1 MTSFDNDF
9 FKREKFQSSITV
21 LFQGIQE
28 EFWKSILDVFLNRHL
43 YSIWPRDFQCLLLCT
58 AMASIAKH
66 YTFLWMWVNL
76 YCQSFDPFFLSFPLF
91 FPHFFFCSVFGI
103 DPLSWPSVWY
113 QKNSTLD
120 LRDFFLTWGSII
132 ILLKLIQTFVLV
144 ALEWTFYTG
153 EKNIYYTSTYLFLKL
168 ETKLPEKRL
177 WGSISHFVF
186 CNYFMVFF
194 SVNPTVYTYFAAKCQ
209 ILTREGWN
217 GQKCYIWPKGRKCDK
232 NLNTEHLLLSCWS
245 LVCSHWKQRSNNC
258 FTFILNIWSC

>member
-91 FPHFFFCSVFGI
+91 FPHFFFLQCI
-103 DPLSWPSVWY
+103 WY
-113 QKNSTLD
+113 WSSQLTLCVVPEKFHPWSQ
-120 LRDFFLTWGSII
+120 RFFLTWGSII

-153 EKNIYYTSTYLFLKL
+153 GKIYILYIYLPVSKTWNQVTWEKIMGKYFSLCFLQL
-168 ETKLPEKRL
+168 LH
-177 WGSISHFVF
+177 GF
-186 CNYFMVFF
+186 
-194 SVNPTVYTYFAAKCQ
+194 
-209 ILTREGWN
+209 
-217 GQKCYIWPKGRKCDK
+217 
-232 NLNTEHLLLSCWS
+232 LLS
-245 LVCSHWKQRSNNC
+245 
-258 FTFILNIWSC
+258 

>member
-91 FPHFFFCSVFGI
+91 FPHFFFLQCI
-103 DPLSWPSVWY
+103 WY
-113 QKNSTLD
+113 WSSQLTLC
-120 LRDFFLTWGSII
+120 
-132 ILLKLIQTFVLV
+132 VV
-144 ALEWTFYTG
+144 
-153 EKNIYYTSTYLFLKL
+153 
-168 ETKLPEKRL
+168 PEKFHPWSQRFFFNL
-177 WGSISHFVF
+177 RQYNYITQANSNICFGSSRVDFLYRGKKYILYIYLPVSKTWNQVTWEKIMGK
-186 CNYFMVFF
+186 YFSLCFLQLLHGF
-194 SVNPTVYTYFAAKCQ
+194 
-209 ILTREGWN
+209 
-217 GQKCYIWPKGRKCDK
+217 
-232 NLNTEHLLLSCWS
+232 LLS
-245 LVCSHWKQRSNNC
+245 
-258 FTFILNIWSC
+258 

>member
-91 FPHFFFCSVFGI
+91 FPHFFFAVYLVLILSA
-103 DPLSWPSVWY
+103 DPLCGTRKIPPLISEIFFNLRQY
-113 QKNSTLD
+113 NYITQANSNICFGSS
-120 LRDFFLTWGSII
+120 RVDFLYRGKIYILYIYLPVSKTWNQVTWEKIMGKYFSLCFLQ
-132 ILLKLIQTFVLV
+132 LLHGF
-144 ALEWTFYTG
+144 
-153 EKNIYYTSTYLFLKL
+153 
-168 ETKLPEKRL
+168 
-177 WGSISHFVF
+177 
-186 CNYFMVFF
+186 
-194 SVNPTVYTYFAAKCQ
+194 
-209 ILTREGWN
+209 
-217 GQKCYIWPKGRKCDK
+217 
-232 NLNTEHLLLSCWS
+232 LLS
-245 LVCSHWKQRSNNC
+245 
-258 FTFILNIWSC
+258 